1 MFAVRAMGVI
11 ALGAVLT
18 LSACGGG
25 DDDDGDAA
33 TGGDTSA
40 DAEGLVFRS
49 SDALKFDPTNATA
62 KAGHV
67 HITHENEGATP
78 HTFVIDGTD
87 FKLTDDDDGDVE
99 LAAGDYT
106 FYCDVP
112 GHRDAGMEGTLTVTP

>member
-1 MFAVRAMGVI
+1 MFAVRAMGVM

-33 TGGDTSA
+33 TGGDTA
-40 DAEGLVFRS
+40 GAGEQLVFHANDNFR
-49 SDALKFDPTNATA
+49 FDPESATA
-62 KAGHV
+62 TAGTV
-67 HITHENEGATP
+67 HIEQVNDGATI
-78 HTFVIDGTD
+78 HTFVIDEVG
-87 FKLTDDDDGDVE
+87 FKLTDDDEGEVD

-112 GHRDAGMEGTLTVTP
+112 GHREAGMEGTLSVTP